1 MQLIRICLIGLP
13 LVLLTACGTV
23 NYKADITYVPQQRS
37 PLASLRKT
45 SVYIQVD
52 DQRPAEERSHVSR
65 AEGDVMV
72 PTTLGLTRK
81 PPTEIVADA
90 LRQECEHHGFQ
101 VLTTPA
107 MEGGVNLKI
116 GLKRFMGIFVGVDK
130 IAQIEAN
137 VLISKAGSNALAT
150 PFLVSGTFKKHIGGI
165 TTASGKLTDEL
176 SGALQ
181 DFIHN
186 LTLEPRFIEVFE

>member
-1 MQLIRICLIGLP
+1 MRLIRICLTGLP
-13 LVLLTACGTV
+13 LLLAACGTV
-23 NYKADITYVPQQRS
+23 TYKADIAYVPQQRS
-37 PLASLRKT
+37 PLASLKKT
-45 SVYIQVD
+45 SVFIQVE

-81 PPTEIVADA
+81 PPTEIVLGA
-90 LRQECEHHGFQ
+90 LRQEFEHHGYQ
-101 VLTTPA
+101 VLAAPA
-107 MEGGVNLKI
+107 TEGGVNLKI
-116 GLKRFMGIFVGVDK
+116 ALKRFMGIFVGVDK
-130 IAQIEAN
+130 IAQIEGE
-137 VLISKAGSNALAT
+137 VSITKAGNPVAAT
-150 PFLVSGTFKKHIGGI
+150 PFLVSGTFRKHIGGI
-165 TTASGKLTDEL
+165 TTTSGKLTDEL